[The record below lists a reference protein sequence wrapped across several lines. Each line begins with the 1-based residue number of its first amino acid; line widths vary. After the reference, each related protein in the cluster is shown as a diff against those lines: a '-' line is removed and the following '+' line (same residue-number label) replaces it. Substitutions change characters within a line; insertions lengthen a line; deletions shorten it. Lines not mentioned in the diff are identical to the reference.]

1 MCDDSFRLTD
11 LCSEEIWEIVHR
23 GSMPEIYINTN
34 MSWDLFYAS
43 YVKTYIE
50 RDVRTIVNVKDL
62 SLFTKLIMDLA
73 ARTSQ
78 MLNFS
83 VISSEVWDDV
93 KTIKSWIGNLEA
105 SRIVVLIQPFSNN
118 RLTHMLKTLMLYFL
132 DTGLVCYLLSWL
144 TPQALMKGAMS
155 GQILDTFAV
164 SEVVKSFKNQGMLK
178 LPLYFYRDKD
188 MNEIDIIIEASGVLY
203 PISEV

>member
-1 MCDDSFRLTD
+1 
-11 LCSEEIWEIVHR
+11 
-23 GSMPEIYINTN
+23 